1 MFEIRYGDSY
11 IFDPYDDDSRVSDI
25 KISGSLNTCSYLDFT
40 MGPTHPLYN
49 VIQKK
54 DLSHKVRA
62 YLDGDLMFSGYVYD
76 NGEDMDLM
84 KSMSCKGDLSYLGD
98 TRIRPY
104 STIQGEA
111 SLTAPH
117 TVDGYFRWMIEQHN
131 EHCDPTKTFEIGTN
145 EGDQLDKNNY
155 IYRASE
161 QYPATDQEI
170 QDKILDSLGGYLFVT
185 YSSAGKRT
193 ISLLAECEDVNA
205 QVIDFGENIV
215 DFTKTE
221 TTEELYTAII
231 PVGGTPENED
241 PDSTAEMKP
250 VTVASLPDGPYVNDG
265 NYIIDGDRIY
275 HKDAVERYGIRELY
289 WNESDTTSPSVLA
302 EGAVKTLG
310 GHIEPKMSIEI
321 RAIDLAIVRGN
332 SKPLMPGQ
340 LVRVRSRPHD
350 FDSYLLVSNFS
361 FDVDNPDSST
371 YTLGTTYNSL
381 TGESNK
387 KINEL
392 NKNINKSLD
401 SVASLDS
408 ETKKNAQTIQEV
420 GKNVSGA
427 VDTANDAMSK
437 AEDAAGKVDDA
448 VDKAT
453 EAIEKAE
460 AALKSSVEEFYQS
473 DSPDYL
479 SGGEWLPDNTWI
491 DGKYTFRRTIM
502 TYGDGTVVYSPNQN
516 GICISG
522 NTGDP
527 GAPGE
532 PGPEGPPGEQGEKGM
547 NGTMLYG
554 NSSTASDDAAKVA
567 EVADFEL
574 EAGATVSIAFEHSNT
589 AVSPTLDIN
598 DTGAK
603 PIITNGV
610 NQSYWS
616 DGQTVIFVYDGVNY
630 NVASSPVYADTVT
643 VGNAAQNNVFIDHD
657 SVDIREGDKT
667 LATFTPS
674 MVKIGDVDG
683 EALIDLN
690 GKSLL
695 ISSGFTES
703 EWEPGT
709 MVRKVE
715 LDLGGAYNEINF
727 PKSGKIHAAN
737 QIDLILTNPAG
748 GGEAPTE
755 LAKLAMTYN
764 GRYPMFGL
772 QVENDMISI
781 GSHGH
786 GFMQGREGFGTVFNN
801 SIGVWG
807 TNKNINQIC
816 DTINAL
822 KVPSSDNYSVIARS
836 YDIDHHRFSEFGT
849 KQRASDGQVG
859 SYISSYAY
867 ANSSTSYSNSF
878 FTLVTKNN
886 VKSYSVSDQAAF
898 RTAIH
903 VLNTV
908 LANPNGWYMSNT
920 QTATLSDKISNQAT
934 GVVLEWSVYTPST
947 GVAEDYGY
955 TYTFVP
961 KAQVTARPG
970 RGMCC
975 EMKSADGTIAG
986 HKYIYISDTQITG
999 AAVNT
1004 QTNNNRFVLRRV
1016 IGV

>member
-54 DLSHKVRA
+54 DLSRKVRA

-479 SGGEWLPDNTWI
+479 SGGEWLPDNTWV

-598 DTGAK
+598 GTGAK

-643 VGNAAQNNVFIDHD
+643 VGNAAQKNVFIDQD
-657 SVDIREGDKT
+657 SLEIKDGDKV
-667 LATFTPS
+667 LATFTDSAIRLGDQGYGNALYLGDYIRLYTSYEGTEGNYFPVS
-674 MVKIGDVDG
+674 YLSFHGPISNNISFPNGNLWAENYLQLMVTKEDSPDSSRLQMDNSISLFAAEDVTIAAQG
-683 EALIDLN
+683 NN
-690 GKSLL
+690 GAGRLELMSEKG
-695 ISSGFTES
+695 IFTNS
-703 EWEPGT
+703 FI
-709 MVRKVE
+709 RRY
-715 LDLGGAYNEINF
+715 GAYNAF
-727 PKSGKIHAAN
+727 
-737 QIDLILTNPAG
+737 TNPSS
-748 GGEAPTE
+748 TI
-755 LAKLAMTYN
+755 T
-764 GRYPMFGL
+764 
-772 QVENDMISI
+772 
-781 GSHGH
+781 
-786 GFMQGREGFGTVFNN
+786 NN
-801 SIGVWG
+801 SFEVADESGWTSLI
-807 TNKNINQIC
+807 
-816 DTINAL
+816 
-822 KVPSSDNYSVIARS
+822 
-836 YDIDHHRFSEFGT
+836 
-849 KQRASDGQVG
+849 VG
-859 SYISSYAY
+859 SQIGATGTTSGYIQSVAR
-867 ANSSTSYSNSF
+867 ANSSTAYSNLF
-878 FTLVTKNN
+878 FMNVTKNN
-886 VKSYSVSDQAAF
+886 VRSYSVSDPEAF

-903 VLNTV
+903 VRNVV
-908 LANPNGWYMSNT
+908 LANPNGWYMSNN

-934 GVVLEWSVYTPST
+934 GVVLEWSVYTVST

-970 RGMCC
+970 RGICC
-975 EMKSADGTIAG
+975 EMKSADGTITG

-999 AAVNT
+999 NAVNT
-1004 QTNNNRFVLRRV
+1004 ESNNNRFVLRRV